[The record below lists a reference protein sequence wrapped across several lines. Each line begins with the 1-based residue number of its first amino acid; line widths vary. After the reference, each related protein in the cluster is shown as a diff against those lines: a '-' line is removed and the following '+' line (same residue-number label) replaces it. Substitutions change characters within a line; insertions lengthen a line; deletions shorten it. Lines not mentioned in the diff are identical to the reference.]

1 VPVAFPPGDPAKTAL
16 FMALELQASQRVAV
30 TRTCRHA
37 PVYAHEAQESRQVRR
52 ARQRAQEAG
61 PRPIAVMM
69 GAGIAS
75 CRDCVDEISRQVL
88 AAGIPDQAADGRCG
102 CCGEHLADGF
112 YSCSATAGSIIFMFD
127 ACDACRDFAT
137 GEVAS

>member
-1 VPVAFPPGDPAKTAL
+1 
-16 FMALELQASQRVAV
+16 
-30 TRTCRHA
+30 
-37 PVYAHEAQESRQVRR
+37 
-52 ARQRAQEAG
+52 
-61 PRPIAVMM
+61 MM